1 MDSIPPRVSNLL
13 RGAPLNAIWLLHSI
27 FLNGL
32 GHSLFQNLFGGPP
45 WTEQMLWPPR
55 FQNRADSLRT
65 SEQNLNICQ
74 RCRRS
79 SSRLDRYQPSEQQN
93 GINALFCQGV
103 CSHSVYQSDAMDQ
116 LGCCS
121 TLYYVRKRGTWGCT
135 SLFVSYLRIFC
146 FHPKTR
152 KFAFI
157 RKQESLVLGGG
168 ANFWSWIGKLAI
180 EICQIRQKRDKLSL
194 SCSPLTY
201 SFTRTNKSIHV
212 RTPKY
217 SVATVLY

>member
-1 MDSIPPRVSNLL
+1 
-13 RGAPLNAIWLLHSI
+13 
-27 FLNGL
+27 
-32 GHSLFQNLFGGPP
+32 
-45 WTEQMLWPPR
+45 
-55 FQNRADSLRT
+55 
-65 SEQNLNICQ
+65 
-74 RCRRS
+74 
-79 SSRLDRYQPSEQQN
+79 
-93 GINALFCQGV
+93 
-103 CSHSVYQSDAMDQ
+103 MDQ
-116 LGCCS
+116 LGCSS

-180 EICQIRQKRDKLSL
+180 EICQIRQKRDKLWL

-201 SFTRTNKSIHV
+201 SFTWNNKSISICELLNRRRQVCQWCFIRAPAPAHFIWV
-212 RTPKY
+212 GIVHTETPIIFRGWDNFKAKTAKFLSDFIIY
-217 SVATVLY
+217 YKVE